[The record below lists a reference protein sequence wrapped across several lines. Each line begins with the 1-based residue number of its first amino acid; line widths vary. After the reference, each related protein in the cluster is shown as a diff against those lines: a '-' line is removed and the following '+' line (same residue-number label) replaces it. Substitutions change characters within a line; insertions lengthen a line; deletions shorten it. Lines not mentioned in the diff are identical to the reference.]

1 MSCVCE
7 PCKKIIRIKCGAEP
21 YLAENVCQYPDAYM
35 VDFEVSMGSACN
47 CLVENSVFSQ
57 DGYVRCCDRRQR
69 TIDTVNGT
77 YLLERI
83 DPKTACNSLV
93 WNQPNLGTY
102 QFKNFNNTTDY
113 YSDIC
118 IVFQIYKPS
127 NSFPCSPICYAAF
140 SFPSYTLP
148 CNPNWIIPNSPNI
161 SFIPPQAVMS
171 TAYAGYQI
179 PDTCNSPFVLQY
191 EGAVDVYT
199 GIGPCLTPPATVTF
213 TPVLGA

>member
-35 VDFEVSMGSACN
+35 VDFEVSMSSACN
-47 CLVENSVFSQ
+47 CLVEDDIFHLST
-57 DGYVRCCDRRQR
+57 GYVKCCDRKQR
-69 TIDTVNGT
+69 MLDTVNGT
-77 YLLERI
+77 YLLEKI
-83 DPKTACNSLV
+83 DQKTACNSLV
-93 WNQPNLGTY
+93 WNQQNLGTY
-102 QFKNFNNTTDY
+102 QFKNFNNTTNY

-127 NSFPCSPICYAAF
+127 NSFPCNPICYAAF

-148 CNPNWIIPNSPNI
+148 CIPNNSI
-161 SFIPPQAVMS
+161 ITPQTVMG
-171 TAYAGYQI
+171 TTYAGYQI

-191 EGAVDVYT
+191 EGGIDVYT
-199 GIGPCLTPPATVTF
+199 NIGPCFTPPATVTF